1 MTHKQR
7 VMTVLD
13 GGIPDRVPVVPQS
26 FLFSIESA
34 GLKMSDVVRSPE
46 RMAGALAECRERYGY
61 DGCIID
67 YDDATLAEAC
77 GAKVIY
83 RDEDPA
89 IVDESC
95 LLVQDYAQVK
105 DLELPD
111 PKSSGRLP
119 VWLETTTRLVELTSD
134 EVFVMGR
141 ADQGP
146 FDLACLLRGAENFM
160 TDMIEGDPEDIAA
173 LIDYCRRANAIFS
186 KAQKDA
192 GAHATSIGDSFA
204 GPNLISPALYRQF
217 ALGPEIELT
226 AEVQAYGI
234 PFSIHICGN
243 TGAILA
249 DMVTTG
255 ARILELDW
263 QVDLAEA
270 ARLADGRCAILGNI
284 NPSDPMAFGNPD
296 EVDRLCRAAI
306 EATHGR
312 NFILSSGCAL
322 GRNTKPENVR
332 AMVEAAKKYS
342 PTGC

>member
-1 MTHKQR
+1 MTPKQL
-7 VMTVLD
+7 VMTTLD
-13 GGIPDRVPVVPQS
+13 GGRTDRVPVVPQA
-26 FLFSIESA
+26 FLFAIESA
-34 GLKMSDVVRSPE
+34 GLKMADVVRSPE
-46 RMAGALAECRERYGY
+46 RMARALADCRERYDY

-67 YDDATLAEAC
+67 FDDAALAEAC

-83 RDEDPA
+83 RDMEPA

-111 PKSSGRLP
+111 PKRSGRLP
-119 VWLETTTRLVELTSD
+119 IWLETTSRLIELTD
-134 EVFVMGR
+134 NEVFVMGR

-146 FDLACLLRGAENFM
+146 FDLACLLRGPEKFM
-160 TDMIEGDPEDIAA
+160 EDMIEGDPEEIAA
-173 LIDYCRRANAIFS
+173 LIDYCRKASAIFA

-217 ALGPEIELT
+217 ALSPEIELT
-226 AEVQAYGI
+226 AEVQAYDI

-243 TGAILA
+243 TGKILA

-263 QVDLAEA
+263 QVDLAQASKLA
-270 ARLADGRCAILGNI
+270 AGRCTLLGNLD
-284 NPSDPMAFGNPD
+284 PSYPMAFGTPD
-296 EVDRLCRAAI
+296 QVDSLSRAAI
-306 EATHGR
+306 EATGGR

-332 AMVEAAKKYS
+332 AMVEAAKKYRPHNS
-342 PTGC
+342 

>member
-1 MTHKQR
+1 MT
-7 VMTVLD
+7 TLA
-13 GGIPDRVPVVPQS
+13 GGIPDRVPVVPQA
-26 FLFSIESA
+26 FLFSVESA

-46 RMAGALAECRERYGY
+46 RMARALAECRERYSY

-67 YDDATLAEAC
+67 FDDATLAEAC

-95 LLVQDYAQVK
+95 LLIQDYAQVK

-111 PKSSGRLP
+111 PLRSARLP
-119 VWLETTTRLVELTSD
+119 VWLETTRKLVELTDD

-160 TDMIEGDPEDIAA
+160 TDMIEGDPEEIAA
-173 LIDYCRRANAIFS
+173 LIDYCRRAVTLFA

-217 ALGPEIELT
+217 ALGPEIDLT

-243 TGAILA
+243 TAAILA

-255 ARILELDW
+255 AKILELDW
-263 QVDLAEA
+263 EVDLAEA
-270 ARLADGRCAILGNI
+270 TRLAGGRCTILGNI
-284 NPSDPMAFGNPD
+284 NPSDPMAFGTPD
-296 EVDRLCRAAI
+296 EVDRLSRAAI
-306 EATHGR
+306 QATGGR
-312 NFILSSGCAL
+312 HFILSSGCAL
-322 GRNTKPENVR
+322 GRNTKPENVK
-332 AMVEAAKKYS
+332 AMVDAARNYGANIS
-342 PTGC
+342 